1 MDGRIT
7 QPESELIEEV
17 APPQGDQTKYREYMR
32 EYMRNKY
39 QEDKEKFRRQKRTER
54 LRRKE
59 EVPDEDLKRYG
70 NHTADIIK
78 VRRLLETIPAEF
90 HAQILPIN

>member
-1 MDGRIT
+1 MSDKPNNET
-7 QPESELIEEV
+7 AEV
-17 APPQGDQTKYREYMR
+17 SQGDLKANYNDYMR

-39 QEDKEKFRRQKRTER
+39 QENKEKFRKQKRTER

-59 EVPDEDLKRYG
+59 EVQEEDLKRYG

-78 VRRLLETIPAEF
+78 VRRILETIPAEF
-90 HAQILPIN
+90 HPQIFVIPPAV

>member
-1 MDGRIT
+1 MSDKPNNET
-7 QPESELIEEV
+7 AEV
-17 APPQGDQTKYREYMR
+17 SQSDLKANYNDYMR

-39 QEDKEKFRRQKRTER
+39 QENKEKFRRQKRTER

-59 EVPDEDLKRYG
+59 VVQEEDLKKYG

-78 VRRLLETIPAEF
+78 VRRILETIPAEF
-90 HAQILPIN
+90 HPQIFIIPPEV